1 MKESWQASTLAPFR
15 SRTFLKIWSA
25 SLVSNFGSLIQAVG
39 ASWLMTSLVSSADYV
54 ALVQASTS
62 LPIMLLALPSGAFA
76 DIWDRR
82 TIMIIAQVAM
92 LAFSILLAVM
102 AYLGHITPWSLL
114 SLTFLIGCGT
124 ALYGP
129 AWQSSVGEQVPREHI
144 PAAVSLNTM
153 SYNLARTAG
162 PAVGGVIVAIAGA
175 STAFLVNALTYV
187 GLLIMLFSWKRTKPE
202 QHLPPET
209 MLLAMG
215 TGLRYSRLSPA
226 IRAVLLRGF
235 VLGVA
240 GGAIWALMPLIAKD
254 LLKGGPTIYGL
265 LFGFFGVGAVCGAL
279 MSAAVRQKMENEKLV
294 RLATL
299 GFAVTAGVSA
309 FSPWLVLTLA
319 AFVIGG
325 ASWVMMLSTFN
336 ITVQLSSPRW
346 VVGRSLAIY
355 QMLVFGGL
363 AIGSWMWGEIA
374 ASHGLRQA
382 LAGSS
387 VMLAL
392 SVLLGFYARLPQT
405 DKLNLAAARGAFNV
419 TPKVELGPESGRVIT
434 TVTYQVAAADHA
446 GFVRAMQE
454 VRRIRR
460 RDGARRWMLMQ
471 DMTEPEVWVER
482 FHSPSWV
489 EHMRRYHRFTVS
501 DQEIERRA
509 VTFHRGAEPPKIRHL
524 LERSAGEFPEEVETE
539 AQKLGDRAVVSDPN
553 LPSSAGSA

>member
-1 MKESWQASTLAPFR
+1 LKESWQASTLAPFR

-25 SLVSNFGSLIQAVG
+25 SLVSNFGSLSQAVG
-39 ASWLMTSLVSSADYV
+39 ASWLMTSLAPSADYV

-62 LPIMLLALPSGAFA
+62 LPIMLLALPSGAIA

-82 TIMIIAQVAM
+82 TIMIIAQAM
-92 LAFSILLAVM
+92 MLTVSIALAVM
-102 AYLGHITPWSLL
+102 AYVGHLTPWSLL
-114 SLTFLIGCGT
+114 TFTFLIGCGT

-162 PAVGGVIVAIAGA
+162 PAVGGVIVAVAGA
-175 STAFLVNALTYV
+175 STAFVVNALTYV
-187 GLLIMLFSWKRTKPE
+187 GLLTMLASWKRPKPE

-209 MLLAMG
+209 MFRAMG

-254 LLKGGPTIYGL
+254 LLKGGPTTYGV

-279 MSAAVRQKMENEKLV
+279 MSAGARQKLENEKLV

-299 GFAVTAGVSA
+299 GFAITAGVSA
-309 FSPWLVLTLA
+309 FSPWLILTLA

-325 ASWVMMLSTFN
+325 ASWVLMLSTFN

-374 ASHGLRQA
+374 ESHGLVVA
-382 LAGSS
+382 LAASS
-387 VMLAL
+387 VILAL
-392 SVLLGFYARLPQT
+392 STLLGFYARLPQT
-405 DKLNLAAARGAFNV
+405 DKLNLAAARGAFTV

-434 TVTYQVAAADHA
+434 TVTYQVAPENHAAFA
-446 GFVRAMQE
+446 RAMQE

-489 EHMRRYHRFTVS
+489 EHVRRYHRFTVS

-509 VTFHRGAEPPKIRHL
+509 LAFHRGPEPPKFRHL
-524 LERSAGEFPEEVETE
+524 LERSAGEFPATQTE
-539 AQKLGDRAVVSDPN
+539 AQKLGDQAVVSDPN
-553 LPSSAGSA
+553 LPGSAGST